1 MSLDIG
7 FNEERYVKLLTN
19 LIGET
24 KYLQDNP
31 PRFVPEEDRCVSNN
45 QVSLVNIFFISQ
57 GHQAFVGSVEAAY

>member
-7 FNEERYVKLLTN
+7 FNEERFVKLLTK

-31 PRFVPEEDRCVSNN
+31 PRFIPEEDR
-45 QVSLVNIFFISQ
+45 LIWLLISDR
-57 GHQAFVGSVEAAY
+57 FLNTF